1 MTTQTVSD
9 GKQGTVREMR
19 EIRDQISREIENMTF
34 DEERAYLDKL
44 LAETKPDSARREYK
58 NTGVDVND

>member
-9 GKQGTVREMR
+9 AKQGLVEKMR
-19 EIRDQISREIENMTF
+19 KIRDQISQEIKDMTF

-44 LAETKPDSARREYK
+44 LAERKPDNTDVGLVVREL
-58 NTGVDVND
+58 